1 MVQEP
6 LQPEEFIPGRT
17 ASSPDS
23 SPDSSITEDEEASH
37 GDEWISKSGLHWRGS
52 NDQTLHF
59 VRRALGAGRAT
70 LLYMPLRASSPSK
83 SFTFTVTDEIVTHI
97 VAMTN
102 LQGRRTMEHWTD
114 TDVQEMR
121 GYIGLLILA
130 GVYR

>member
-1 MVQEP
+1 MD
-6 LQPEEFIPGRT
+6 LQKWASLALIKTLYAVARIFSIEE
-17 ASSPDS
+17 
-23 SPDSSITEDEEASH
+23 
-37 GDEWISKSGLHWRGS
+37 
-52 NDQTLHF
+52 
-59 VRRALGAGRAT
+59 
-70 LLYMPLRASSPSK
+70 
-83 SFTFTVTDEIVTHI
+83 SFTSTITDEIVTHI